1 MLAFHLVSLFTLVL
15 LNLGVGSQILA
26 QLPSNSTSDIE
37 QKQNESKEKVE
48 QGKEA
53 SLVECADYFK
63 MFTSPTIGYARY
75 LDNNTCTSIDYP
87 SNWYVD
93 NNSIQGF
100 DVILTDGKSS
110 SIIISQRPALQA
122 DNRTSF
128 TLEDVKRAI
137 IMHDTSIPNLAN
149 IPSLYEFPTSVI
161 GDGKFLDNL
170 PSIRADAFTDLTFI
184 KIIRNLFATVY
195 NDADAGNSK
204 SKEMY
209 VLTINRNESQIDP
222 SILRH
227 VLDSI
232 HILH

>member
-1 MLAFHLVSLFTLVL
+1 MFAFHLVSLFTLVFL
-15 LNLGVGSQILA
+15 ILGVGSQILA
-26 QLPSNSTSDIE
+26 QLPPNSTSDIE
-37 QKQNESKEKVE
+37 QKKNESIVKVE

-63 MFTSPTIGYARY
+63 KFTPPTIDYVRY

-87 SNWYVD
+87 SYWYID
-93 NNSIQGF
+93 NNSIEGF
-100 DVILTDGKSS
+100 NVILTDGKSS
-110 SIIISQRPALQA
+110 SITISQRPALQA

-128 TLEDVKRAI
+128 TMEDVKRAI
-137 IMHDTSIPNLAN
+137 IMHETSIPNLAN

-161 GDGKFLDNL
+161 GDGKFLDHL

-184 KIIRNLFATVY
+184 KIIRNLFAAVY
-195 NDADAGNSK
+195 SDAGNSN
-204 SKEMY
+204 SKELY